1 MLIWILQIRCIYRVA
16 EFAEGME
23 GYSFNHEWLFWVF
36 ESAPMLIAIGV
47 FCVFHPSAHLGSD
60 GASHKVDEVGNSD
73 EAATELRSSYDS
85 GRGLR

>member
-1 MLIWILQIRCIYRVA
+1 VLTQTLQIRCIYRVA

-47 FCVFHPSAHLGSD
+47 FCFFHPSTYLGRD
-60 GASHKVDEVGNSD
+60 GASQKVGEVGDS
-73 EAATELRSSYDS
+73 EEVATELRTSYDS
-85 GRGLR
+85 GRGLH